1 MNKLHL
7 NARCGVSLLAACWIA
22 GCATSAHAPGPA
34 RADDALAASNP
45 GCVAHTGSRVP
56 DPRGCVSG
64 RSYSQSDIAGT
75 GQTTAAGALGLLD
88 PALTVHR

>member
-7 NARCGVSLLAACWIA
+7 NARCGMPLLAACWIA

-34 RADDALAASNP
+34 RTDALAAGNP
-45 GCVAHTGSRVP
+45 GCVAHTGSRIP
-56 DPRGCVSG
+56 ERSGCVSG
-64 RSYSQSDIAGT
+64 RSYSQADIAGT